1 MDRRS
6 DLPDPAHLQPLERPV
21 PTVALPP
28 PPATVEEPPR
38 PDRVRRPFDL
48 IRAIGW
54 VVASGALLALGSVA
68 IGTTSGLENDLTT
81 AVTTLPDLIVSLLAA
96 VGGLLLLVLP
106 VVLVV
111 DLLIRRR
118 WQALLVAV
126 LASLT
131 VFVATLLLSAFAG
144 DWFSDTLIDAFT
156 TTVGGQQS
164 AFAFPGVAAIVA
176 FATVDGLAGRPRLA
190 AIVWGSV
197 VAFVVLTLFNQSAT
211 PLALA
216 LSAALGRAFGLGF
229 RYGFGTTNPQP
240 SGRQVTQALAR
251 VATPLAYARLV
262 DETDE
267 GRTYRARTLEGR
279 HLQLAVFD
287 RDRRAAGFL
296 YQLWRRLRVQ
306 RPVERRPALSLRRGV
321 DQAALPTLAARTHGV
336 RTPSLVAAAAV
347 GPDAAVLAY
356 EIVEGL
362 RTFTELDEH
371 ELTDSLVADAWH
383 QVRMLHRAGI
393 AHEELHA
400 SNLAVDRD
408 GHSWLLGLESGE
420 IAAEP
425 LTLRIDDAEM
435 LVTTAAL
442 LGPQRAVDAALRELT
457 PKRLGEALPL
467 LQPIALSRTTRS
479 ALKEHRGL
487 LADLRDAVI
496 AASPTAPT
504 EPVRLERLR
513 PRTIMSF
520 LAFGLAVFLL
530 LGQLGDVDLVS
541 LFTEASGT
549 WFFVALLFSV
559 VTYLGASLVITSFSP
574 VPLVWLRTLMVQF
587 AATFVSLVAP
597 PAVGTV
603 GTNTRYIQQAGAAP
617 SLALASVGVSQIV
630 VFGSY
635 LFLIVGFGFF
645 TTQQQDTALVPGR
658 TVILVVVTLALIGA
672 LLFGIPRTRRAM
684 LERLRPLV
692 ERTLPRLLSMLR
704 QPRRIVVG
712 LLGALALNLAYSAAL
727 WSAQAAYGGTLGF
740 ATVGF
745 VYLAAG
751 AIGSA
756 APTPGGIGA
765 VEAALAAGLTAAG
778 LDGSTAV
785 QAALL
790 FRACTFWIPIIPG
803 WLSFNLLQRRNAL

>member
-1 MDRRS
+1 M
-6 DLPDPAHLQPLERPV
+6 
-21 PTVALPP
+21 PTVGLPP
-28 PPATVEEPPR
+28 PPATIEEPPR

-48 IRAIGW
+48 MRALGW
-54 VVASGALLALGSVA
+54 LLACGLLLALGSVA
-68 IGTTSGLENDLTT
+68 IGTTSGLENDLTS
-81 AVTTLPDLIVSLLAA
+81 AVTTLPDLIVNLLAA
-96 VGGLLLLVLP
+96 VGGLLLLALP

-111 DLLIRRR
+111 DLVIRRR
-118 WQALLVAV
+118 WQALVVAIV
-126 LASLT
+126 ASLS
-131 VFVATLLLSAFAG
+131 VFVVTLLLAAFAA
-144 DWFSDTLIDAFT
+144 DWFSPTLIDAFT
-156 TTVGGQQS
+156 TKSGGQLS

-197 VAFVVLTLFNQSAT
+197 IGFVVLVLFNQSAT

-216 LSAALGRAFGLGF
+216 LSAALGRAFGLSF

-240 SGRQVTQALAR
+240 AGSQVATALTR
-251 VATPLAYARLV
+251 VATPLAYARLTR
-262 DETDE
+262 ETDE
-267 GRTYRARTLEGR
+267 GRTYEARTLDGR
-279 HLQLAVFD
+279 PLRLMVYD
-287 RDRRAAGFL
+287 RDRRAAGLF

-306 RPVERRPALSLRRGV
+306 RPVERRPALSLRRAI
-321 DQAALPTLAARTHGV
+321 DQAALPTLAARAHGT
-336 RTPSLVAAAAV
+336 RTPALVAAAAV

-356 EIVEGL
+356 ENVDDL
-362 RTFTELDEH
+362 RTFNQLDID
-371 ELTDSLVADAWH
+371 ELTDALVADTWH

-400 SNLAVDRD
+400 NNLAVDSH
-408 GHSWLLGLESGE
+408 GNSWLLGMDSGE
-420 IAAEP
+420 IAADQ

-435 LVTTAAL
+435 LVTTAIL
-442 LGPQRAVDAALRELT
+442 LGSERAVEAALRELT
-457 PKRLGEALPL
+457 PRRLGEALPL
-467 LQPIALSRTTRS
+467 LQPIALSRSTRS
-479 ALKEHRGL
+479 ALKQHRGL

-496 AASPTAPT
+496 AASPMAPT
-504 EPVRLERLR
+504 EPVKLERLR
-513 PRTIMSF
+513 PRTILSF
-520 LAFGLAVFLL
+520 LALAFAVFLL
-530 LGQLGDVDLVS
+530 LGQLGNVDLVS
-541 LFTEASGT
+541 VVTDASGA
-549 WFFVALLFSV
+549 WFLAALLFSFI
-559 VTYLGASLVITSFSP
+559 TYLGATLVITSFAP
-574 VPLVWLRTLMVQF
+574 VPLVWVRTLMTQF
-587 AATFVSLVAP
+587 ASTFVALVAP

-617 SLALASVGVSQIV
+617 SLALASVGVSQLF

-635 LFLIVGFGFF
+635 LFLILGFGFF
-645 TTQQQDTALVPGR
+645 STQQQDTNLIPGR
-658 TVILVVVTLALIGA
+658 TVLIVSITLATIGL
-672 LLFGIPRTRRAM
+672 LLFGIPRTRRAL
-684 LERLRPLV
+684 LERLSPLV
-692 ERTLPRLLSMLR
+692 DRTLPRLLSMLR
-704 QPRRIVVG
+704 EPRRIVFG

-790 FRACTFWIPIIPG
+790 FRACTFWIPIVPG
-803 WLSFNLLQRRNAL
+803 WVSFTYLQRRNAL